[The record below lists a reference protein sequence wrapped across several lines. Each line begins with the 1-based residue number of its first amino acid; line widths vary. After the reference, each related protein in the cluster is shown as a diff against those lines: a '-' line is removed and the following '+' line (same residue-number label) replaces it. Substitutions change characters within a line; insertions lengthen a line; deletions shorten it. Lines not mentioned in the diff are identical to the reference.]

1 MKSTAELIEKRIKS
15 KAKGTIMF
23 PSDFIDLG
31 TSEAIRLHLFRL
43 EKDGLIK
50 RISQGIYVRPKESKL
65 LGILTPS
72 AEEVASSIAKRDRIR
87 CIPTGS
93 YALHALGLSTQ
104 VPMKIVFLTD
114 GSARVIHIGNRS
126 ITFKKTTP
134 KYLMTKGEISGLV
147 IKAVK
152 EIGKG
157 KISLE
162 EEQRIIELLK
172 QESHQNLAH
181 DIKLAPVWIQK
192 IMQKAQTHDED

>member
-1 MKSTAELIEKRIKS
+1 MKSTAERIEKRIKS
-15 KAKGTIMF
+15 KPKGTIMF

-50 RISQGIYVRPKESKL
+50 RIAQGIYVRPRESKL
-65 LGILTPS
+65 LGTLSPS

-93 YALHALGLSTQ
+93 YALHALGLSNQ
-104 VPMKIVFLTD
+104 VPMKIVLLTD
-114 GSARVIHIGNRS
+114 GSARVINIGNRS

-134 KYLMTKGEISGLV
+134 KNLMTRGEISSLV
-147 IKAVK
+147 IQAVK

-157 KISLE
+157 KISHE